1 MIQRIAVPG
10 SRQPIWQKSGD
21 GLLMSAGSKAARALK
36 GPALQFLQQAGQ
48 KLLGKAKK
56 IVDKKILNNKQ
67 NTNREK
73 FKKILNNKRNVQNII
88 WT

>member
-56 IVDKKILNNKQ
+56 IGKQ
-67 NTNREK
+67 NINREK
-73 FKKILNNKRNVQNII
+73 FKTILNNKRNVQNII

>member
-10 SRQPIWQKSGD
+10 SRQPIYLKKSPIFGD

-48 KLLGKAKK
+48 KLLGKAK
-56 IVDKKILNNKQ
+56 
-67 NTNREK
+67 
-73 FKKILNNKRNVQNII
+73 
-88 WT
+88 